1 MRVSSSIS
9 VRASLLPE
17 FFWIFLLGFVLRF
30 FFYAA
35 FDLDDRVLDFAFL
48 FFMKELLR
56 TECVPWNERELDLRF
71 R

>member
-1 MRVSSSIS
+1 MV
-9 VRASLLPE
+9 LYFG
-17 FFWIFLLGFVLRF
+17 FFS
-30 FFYAA
+30 AA

-56 TECVPWNERELDLRF
+56 TECLPWNERELDLRF

>member
-1 MRVSSSIS
+1 MSRFCPIFFGFF
-9 VRASLLPE
+9 SLVLYFG
-17 FFWIFLLGFVLRF
+17 FFS
-30 FFYAA
+30 AA

-56 TECVPWNERELDLRF
+56 TECLPWNERELDLRF